1 MLHQRHVSAVE
12 GSLLA
17 STGPFLVPA
26 EGKQMAA
33 FTGNISGARCGPLMT
48 LLGLGGKDK
57 ALFGRDGDEEE
68 VSERASRTY

>member
-1 MLHQRHVSAVE
+1 
-12 GSLLA
+12 
-17 STGPFLVPA
+17 
-26 EGKQMAA
+26 MAA

-57 ALFGRDGDEEE
+57 ALFGRDGEEEE